1 VDSQARVANLTADK
15 VDGIGSEWRICRSM
29 KGGMPHSATPMHE
42 IFLQDVGVLDRNAP
56 RYMERHR
63 VDLH

>member
-1 VDSQARVANLTADK
+1 
-15 VDGIGSEWRICRSM
+15 
-29 KGGMPHSATPMHE
+29 MPHSATPMHE
-42 IFLQDVGVLDRNAP
+42 TFLQDVGVLDRNTP